1 MPESK
6 TFQRVQLQSENTF
19 GLDIYA
25 SKLALVKSREDLL
38 YFREQLGN
46 QCPLILGGGSNILF
60 TKEVEAALLKIE
72 TKGIEWKEV
81 NETQVLVTAEAGENW
96 HEFTQFCVSHQWGG
110 IENLSL
116 IPGQVGTTPIQ
127 NIGAYGVEIKDS
139 LFSLIAFH
147 WSSKTFVEL
156 KAEEC
161 KFGYRTS
168 LFKEEAKNQY
178 IIVSVTF
185 LLDKKA
191 AIKTSYGAI
200 QSELEAMQRAEH
212 PSYSDVAQAVM
223 NIRRSKLPDPKQ
235 IGNAGSFFKN
245 PEISTEMAERIQQKY
260 PDAPLY
266 PTSAGKKK
274 LAAGWLIEKAG
285 WKGFRKENYGV
296 HAKQALVLVN
306 YGGAKGE
313 DIYTLALD
321 IQADIHSKF
330 GIELEMEVNIW

>member
-127 NIGAYGVEIKDS
+127 NIGAYGVEIKDCLS
-139 LFSLIAFH
+139 SLIAFH
-147 WSSKTFVEL
+147 WQSKMFVEL
-156 KAEEC
+156 KADQC
-161 KFGYRTS
+161 QFGYRTS
-168 LFKEEAKNQY
+168 IFKEEAKNQY
-178 IIVSVTF
+178 IIVSATF

-191 AIKTSYGAI
+191 PIKTSYGAI

-245 PEISTEMAERIQQKY
+245 PEISAEMAERIQQKY

-306 YGGAKGE
+306 YGGAKGK